1 MYGKYFVLFAILFTG
16 WFLRKINFIDDK
28 MNRSMNKLIVYFAY
42 PCMIVH
48 NIGSLDMSSRILAQF
63 MTAFVISLVCFY
75 IYGAITYGYS
85 KLRRFPAEEANV
97 LEFAMAAPNNG
108 FMGFPVAVLFF
119 GQTGLLMMLAHNAAM
134 NFFIFTYG
142 TRLMRR
148 NFEGRRKATPKGIMK
163 AVIKLLLNP
172 NILALVIGFIISLCG
187 GFIPDAVD
195 EYLLY
200 LGNVSTPMA
209 MIFIG
214 STLTRC
220 RFKDIIRSVATIEAS
235 LMKLIWLL
243 NLQNSGNRVILNLG
257 IFFPDQFIL
266 FLRGSRSQHLPLFQ
280 IQTLKNPQQMLIR
293 FITTVNN
300 LCETGAG
307 LSPRIQLG
315 IIHFLIA
322 ILTNQVFCC
331 FRGEFPFL
339 DLCKN
344 LF

>member
-1 MYGKYFVLFAILFTG
+1 MYGKYFVLFAILFTE

-148 NFEGRRKATPKGIMK
+148 NFEGRRKATPR
-163 AVIKLLLNP
+163 AP
-172 NILALVIGFIISLCG
+172 RTQ
-187 GFIPDAVD
+187 
-195 EYLLY
+195 
-200 LGNVSTPMA
+200 TPRP
-209 MIFIG
+209 
-214 STLTRC
+214 SSPPSRPRRPPSPTR
-220 RFKDIIRSVATIEAS
+220 SH
-235 LMKLIWLL
+235 
-243 NLQNSGNRVILNLG
+243 RVRA
-257 IFFPDQFIL
+257 PT
-266 FLRGSRSQHLPLFQ
+266 SRS
-280 IQTLKNPQQMLIR
+280 TRAIR
-293 FITTVNN
+293 
-300 LCETGAG
+300 ARHP
-307 LSPRIQLG
+307 SPR
-315 IIHFLIA
+315 
-322 ILTNQVFCC
+322 
-331 FRGEFPFL
+331 R
-339 DLCKN
+339 
-344 LF
+344 